1 MKGNRMNRVTAN
13 HDSRFELVGESPA
26 LQAVVRSARLVAATD
41 ATVLILGESG
51 TGKELLAR
59 LVHQSSRRA
68 QGPWI
73 TLNCAALPEDLVESE
88 LFGYRRGAF
97 TGAQADTPGRV
108 QQAHGGTLFL
118 DEVAELPPAAQA
130 KLLRFLEYG
139 ECQALGAG
147 QVERVDVRILAA
159 THQDLRTKVAGGTFR
174 EDLFY
179 RLHVV
184 PLELPPLRERDGDL
198 SLLAKRFCK
207 ELAGR
212 HGVDPPSLSEDLLRR
227 LATHDWPGN
236 VRELRNLI
244 ERCVVLLHGHH
255 IEAQDLPDDWLQ
267 AAVPRQDDTPWRLPE
282 GGMNLETLEGQLIRQ
297 ALDQAQ
303 GNRSL
308 AARLLGLSRDTFLY
322 RMKKHTIA

>member
-1 MKGNRMNRVTAN
+1 MNRATAN
-13 HDSRFELVGESPA
+13 HDSRFELVGKSPA

-59 LVHQSSRRA
+59 LVHQSSSRT

-73 TLNCAALPEDLVESE
+73 TLNCAALPEDLIESE
-88 LFGYRRGAF
+88 LFGYQRGAF
-97 TGAQADTPGRV
+97 TGAQTDTAGRV

-118 DEVAELPPAAQA
+118 DEVAELPLAAQA

-147 QVERVDVRILAA
+147 RVEQVDVRVLAA
-159 THQDLRTKVAGGTFR
+159 THQDLRERVAAGTFR

-179 RLHVV
+179 RLHVI
-184 PLELPPLRERDGDL
+184 PLELPPLRERGGDL
-198 SLLAKRFCK
+198 ALLAQRFCE

-212 HGVDPPSLSEDLLRR
+212 HGVEPPRLGSDLLRR
-227 LATHDWPGN
+227 LASHGWPGN

-244 ERCVVLLHGHH
+244 ERCVVLMHGRS
-255 IEAQDLPDDWLQ
+255 IGAADLPDDWLQ
-267 AAVPRQDDTPWRLPE
+267 AAIPHQDGILWRLPE
-282 GGMNLETLEGQLIRQ
+282 GGMSLETLEAQLIRQ

-322 RMKKHTIA
+322 RMKKHAIA

>member
-1 MKGNRMNRVTAN
+1 MNRVTAN

-73 TLNCAALPEDLVESE
+73 TLNCAALPEELVESE
-88 LFGYRRGAF
+88 LFGYQRGAF

-147 QVERVDVRILAA
+147 LVERVDVRILAA
-159 THQDLRTKVAGGTFR
+159 THQDLRTRVADGTFR

-179 RLHVV
+179 RLHVI

-198 SLLAKRFCK
+198 PLLARRFCE

-212 HGVDPPSLSEDLLRR
+212 HGVEPPALANGLLRR
-227 LATHDWPGN
+227 LADHGWPGN

-244 ERCVVLLHGHH
+244 ERCVVLMHGRS
-255 IEAQDLPDDWLQ
+255 IDAEDLPNDWLQ
-267 AAVPRQDDTPWRLPE
+267 AAAPRQGDAPWQLPA
-282 GGMNLETLEGQLIRQ
+282 GGVSLEALEGQLIRQ
-297 ALDQAQ
+297 ALEQAQ
-303 GNRSL
+303 GNRSR
-308 AARLLGLSRDTFLY
+308 AARLLGLTRDTLLY
-322 RMKKHTIA
+322 RMKKHAIA

>member
-1 MKGNRMNRVTAN
+1 MNRVTAN
-13 HDSRFELVGESPA
+13 QSSRFELIGESPA

-59 LVHQSSRRA
+59 LVHRSSRRA
-68 QGPWI
+68 QGPWV
-73 TLNCAALPEDLVESE
+73 TLNCAALPEELVESE
-88 LFGYRRGAF
+88 LFGYQRGAF
-97 TGAQADTPGRV
+97 TGAHADMPGRV

-118 DEVAELPPAAQA
+118 DEIAELPLAAQA

-147 QVERVDVRILAA
+147 RVERIDVRILAA
-159 THQDLRTKVAGGTFR
+159 THQDLRSRVTAGTFR

-198 SLLAKRFCK
+198 PLLARYFCE
-207 ELAGR
+207 ELACR
-212 HGVDPPSLSEDLLRR
+212 HGVEPPRLGEGLLRR
-227 LATHDWPGN
+227 LRDHDWPGN

-244 ERCVVLLHGHH
+244 ERCVVLMHGRS
-255 IEAQDLPDDWLQ
+255 IGADDLPDGWLQ
-267 AAVPRQDDTPWRLPE
+267 PAAPRQDSVSWQLPE
-282 GGMNLETLEGQLIRQ
+282 GGICLEALEGELIRQ
-297 ALDQAQ
+297 ALAHAQ
-303 GNRSL
+303 GNRSR
-308 AARLLGLSRDTFLY
+308 AARLLGLTRDTLLY
-322 RMKKHTIA
+322 RMKKHAIT